1 MRPCSSRLP
10 CAPVNDTTW
19 AFSSPSCVNH
29 QITNFLPP
37 ILARLTTAMSLESA
51 LEDERLEVLKL
62 LENRPSPKPGGG
74 GNTSSISPTTP
85 RSPPL
90 VPRAISPTRSP
101 PRGGQSMGGISSMIL
116 AAERVS
122 NSASPPP
129 ASLGYNPRSRD
140 SSPHGSFHSTASS
153 SNPAPRLLKDRD
165 KDRDP
170 SAFTPNAGYQFD
182 MIPTLPGPYNRRHGS
197 NRMGKTTAN
206 IPASP
211 ASSPTLTHAALSY
224 QDTLSSIYTESGPFQ
239 PGGMGLPTGSQVGG
253 RQMRLGTSARRSD
266 SPSMHHNRSAS
277 PNTGNLSLSPLSSP
291 PLSINTIGPVRT
303 LITENDTVI
312 DLDSA
317 YRRLSDDALRNSGG
331 SLANLPERGGVAAHV
346 RASSGESIARD
357 GGVRLEKDLT
367 FMVGDDGR
375 EIAVESSDESDFSS
389 EEDTEHFR
397 GRQAEKPGLG
407 EIGSSETQLSS
418 SKTSLGGVQPQSSK
432 TGTPRRKTM
441 SLLAAAE
448 EERKTVSSRYKVS
461 SLLPAV
467 TVSPPT
473 QTQQNTNRNIIH
485 PNTNF
490 DTRSHLSTPIS
501 SDAEADSKDLKR
513 ASRLSLNTFPI
524 VSDPETHRV
533 ACRIVRGDL
542 HGLQPDP
549 ATLRRKQRSYLVATD
564 LSAEAAHALEW
575 TIGTV
580 LRDGDTLLAI
590 YAIDEE
596 GVGDIDPHK
605 IVSVA
610 SEGSHTGSSS
620 PLVSNRRKSLERG
633 KGNKSGTSPA
643 RSSSLNRQ
651 EAPDNT
657 SEGHHYSADN
667 SSVDVLPQ
675 LPTETLE
682 NEDGKS
688 TTADIYPKDRSK
700 SEQERLA
707 AAEQISTLVTKLLKK
722 TKLQVNV
729 IVEVIHCKSPK
740 HLLTEM
746 IDILEPTLVI
756 LGSRGRSALKGVL
769 LGSFS
774 NYLVTKSSVPVMVA
788 RKKLKKSKFKH
799 PNPRLINNLSPG
811 TSRTLASAKVD

>member
-1 MRPCSSRLP
+1 
-10 CAPVNDTTW
+10 
-19 AFSSPSCVNH
+19 
-29 QITNFLPP
+29 
-37 ILARLTTAMSLESA
+37 MSLESA

-62 LENRPSPKPGGG
+62 LESRPQKPVGG

-101 PRGGQSMGGISSMIL
+101 PRSGQSIGGIQSMITGV
-116 AAERVS
+116 ERVA

-129 ASLGYNPRSRD
+129 ALIGYNPRSRD

-165 KDRDP
+165 KDRDSP
-170 SAFTPNAGYQFD
+170 AFTPNAGYQFD
-182 MIPTLPGPYNRRHGS
+182 NIPTISNNRRHGN
-197 NRMGKTTAN
+197 NRMGKTAAN
-206 IPASP
+206 FSASP
-211 ASSPTLTHAALSY
+211 TSSPTMSHATLAY
-224 QDTLSSIYTESGPFQ
+224 QDTLSSIYTELGPFQ

-266 SPSMHHNRSAS
+266 SPSMHHTRSAS
-277 PNTGNLSLSPLSSP
+277 PSAGNLSLSPLSSP

-331 SLANLPERGGVAAHV
+331 SLANLPERGGVAANI

-367 FMVGDDGR
+367 FMLGDDGR
-375 EIAVESSDESDFSS
+375 EVAVESSDDSDYSS
-389 EEDTEHFR
+389 EEDTEQFR
-397 GRQAEKPGLG
+397 GRRVEKPGLG
-407 EIGSSETQLSS
+407 ETGSLEIQLSQP
-418 SKTSLGGVQPQSSK
+418 KTNLGSDQTQSSK
-432 TGTPRRKTM
+432 TETPRRKTM

-448 EERKTVSSRYKVS
+448 EERKSVSSRYKVS

-513 ASRLSLNTFPI
+513 ASRLSLNIFPI
-524 VSDPETHRV
+524 VSNPETHRV

-542 HGLQPDP
+542 QGLQPDP

-580 LRDGDTLLAI
+580 LRDGDTLIAI

-596 GVGDIDPHK
+596 GVGDIDPYK
-605 IVSVA
+605 IVYTSG
-610 SEGSHTGSSS
+610 EGSHAGSSS
-620 PLVSNRRKSLERG
+620 PLLSNRRKSLEGGRS
-633 KGNKSGTSPA
+633 NKPGASPA
-643 RSSSLNRQ
+643 RSPSLGRQ
-651 EAPDNT
+651 EVPDNI
-657 SEGHHYSADN
+657 SEGHHSSTDN
-667 SSVDVLPQ
+667 SSVDALPQ
-675 LPTETLE
+675 LPAEALE
-682 NEDGKS
+682 MEDGKPS
-688 TTADIYPKDRSK
+688 AVLDIYPKDKSK

-788 RKKLKKSKFKH
+788 RKKLKKSKYKH